1 MEVFEYNR
9 SVDAFSD
16 HIYRYI
22 LKQIKDADL
31 SKDIVQESYI
41 KLWVHVDQIEYVK
54 AKAWLFKTAYRTM
67 IDILRK
73 RKYESKVD
81 NLVHPDHSDSYSD
94 LKYWL
99 DKALDTLPQDQ
110 RSAVLL
116 RDYEGYSY
124 HEIGEILELSESQ
137 VKVYIYR
144 ARVALK
150 KYIGN
155 PYKLA

>member
-22 LKQIKDADL
+22 LKQIKDEDL

-41 KLWVHVDQIEYVK
+41 KLWENVEQIEYVK

-67 IDILRK
+67 IDIIRK
-73 RKYESKVD
+73 RKFESKVD
-81 NLVHPDHSDSYSD
+81 NLNHPKHSTSYSD

-99 DKALDTLPQDQ
+99 DKALETLPDVQ
-110 RSAVLL
+110 RSAILL
-116 RDYEGYSY
+116 RDYEGYNY
-124 HEIGEILELSESQ
+124 NEIGEILELSESQ

-155 PYKLA
+155 PNILA

>member
-1 MEVFEYNR
+1 MNVIEYNR

-16 HIYRYI
+16 HIFRYI
-22 LKQIKDADL
+22 LKQINDDELA
-31 SKDIVQESYI
+31 KDIVQESYI
-41 KLWVHVDQIEYVK
+41 KLWEHVDQLDYEK

-67 IDILRK
+67 IDIIRK
-73 RKYESKVD
+73 RKYEQKKDEIPHQS
-81 NLVHPDHSDSYSD
+81 HSSQYSD

-99 DKALDTLPQDQ
+99 NKALETLPENQ
-110 RSAVLL
+110 RGAILL

-124 HEIGEILELSESQ
+124 KEIGEILDLSEAQ

-144 ARVALK
+144 GRIALK

-155 PYKLA
+155 PHILA

>member
-16 HIYRYI
+16 HIFRYI
-22 LKQIKDADL
+22 LKQIKDDDL
-31 SKDIVQESYI
+31 AKDIVQESYV
-41 KLWVHVDQIEYVK
+41 KLWENVDQIEYVK

-67 IDILRK
+67 IDIIRK
-73 RKYESKVD
+73 RKFETKVD
-81 NLVHPDHSDSYSD
+81 NIVHPGHSESYND

-99 DKALDTLPQDQ
+99 DKALETLPDGQ
-110 RSAVLL
+110 RSAILL

-124 HEIGEILELSESQ
+124 LEIGEILNLSESQ

-144 ARVALK
+144 GRIALK

-155 PYKLA
+155 PQLLA

>member
-16 HIYRYI
+16 HIFRYI
-22 LKQIKDADL
+22 LKQIKDDDL
-31 SKDIVQESYI
+31 AKDIVQESYV
-41 KLWVHVDQIEYVK
+41 KLWENVDQIEYVK

-67 IDILRK
+67 IDIIRK
-73 RKYESKVD
+73 RKFETKADNITPASHSESY
-81 NLVHPDHSDSYSD
+81 ND

-99 DKALDTLPQDQ
+99 DKALETLPDGQ
-110 RSAVLL
+110 RSAILL

-124 HEIGEILELSESQ
+124 HEIGEILNLSESQ

-144 ARVALK
+144 GRVALK

-155 PYKLA
+155 PQLLA

>member
-16 HIYRYI
+16 PIFRYI
-22 LKQIKDADL
+22 LKQIRDEDL
-31 SKDIVQESYI
+31 SKDIVQESFI
-41 KLWVHVDQIEYVK
+41 KLWEHVDQIEYAK
-54 AKAWLFKTAYRTM
+54 AKSWLFKTAYRTM
-67 IDILRK
+67 IDIIRK
-73 RKYESKVD
+73 RKYEAKVD
-81 NLVHPDHSDSYSD
+81 NIVQPSHSSSYSD

-99 DKALDTLPQDQ
+99 DKAMETLPEIQ
-110 RSAVLL
+110 RSVVLL

-124 HEIGEILELSESQ
+124 EEIGEILDLSESQ

-150 KYIGN
+150 KFIGN
-155 PYKLA
+155 PYILA

>member
-9 SVDAFSD
+9 SVDAYSD

-22 LKQIKDADL
+22 LKQIKDDDL
-31 SKDIVQESYI
+31 AKDIVQDSFV
-41 KLWVHVDQIEYVK
+41 KLWERVGTVEYVK
-54 AKAWLFKTAYRTM
+54 VKSWLFKTAYHTM
-67 IDILRK
+67 IDIIRK
-73 RKYESKVD
+73 RKFESKVD
-81 NLVHPDHSDSYSD
+81 NLAYPGDANSYTD

-99 DKALDTLPQDQ
+99 DKALDTLPEVQK
-110 RSAVLL
+110 SVVLL
-116 RDYEGYSY
+116 RDYEGYNY
-124 HEIGEILELSESQ
+124 HEIGEILSLSESQ

-155 PYKLA
+155 PHILA

>member
-16 HIYRYI
+16 PIFRYI
-22 LKQIKDADL
+22 LKQIKDDDL
-31 SKDIVQESYI
+31 AKDIVQESFI
-41 KLWVHVDQIEYVK
+41 KLWEHVDQIAYDK
-54 AKAWLFKTAYRTM
+54 AKSWLFKTAYRCM
-67 IDILRK
+67 VDIIRK
-73 RKYESKVD
+73 RKYEAKVD
-81 NLVHPDHSDSYSD
+81 NMVHPGHSSSYSD

-99 DKALDTLPQDQ
+99 EKALETLPEVQ
-110 RSAVLL
+110 RSVILL

-124 HEIGEILELSESQ
+124 EEIGEILDLSESQ

-150 KYIGN
+150 KFIGN
-155 PYKLA
+155 PYILA

>member
-9 SVDAFSD
+9 SVDSYSD

-22 LKQIKDADL
+22 RKQINDDELA
-31 SKDIVQESYI
+31 KDIVQESYL
-41 KLWVHVDQIEYVK
+41 KLWVNVEDIDYKKVK
-54 AKAWLFKTAYRTM
+54 SWLFKTAYRTM
-67 IDILRK
+67 IDIIRK
-73 RKYESKVD
+73 RKYESKAEVIPVSMY
-81 NLVHPDHSDSYSD
+81 NDSYSD

-99 DKALDTLPQDQ
+99 DKALESLPFVQK
-110 RSAVLL
+110 SVVLL

-124 HEIGEILELSESQ
+124 AEIGSILELNESQ

-144 ARVALK
+144 ARIALK

-155 PYKLA
+155 PHLLA

>member
-22 LKQIKDADL
+22 LKQIKDDDL
-31 SKDIVQESYI
+31 AKDIVQESYI
-41 KLWVHVDQIEYVK
+41 KLWENVDKIDYVK
-54 AKAWLFKTAYRTM
+54 TKSWLFKTAYRTM
-67 IDILRK
+67 IDIIRK
-73 RKYESKVD
+73 RKHETKVD
-81 NLVHPDHSDSYSD
+81 NIRHSAHSESYTD

-99 DKALDTLPQDQ
+99 DKALETLPEKQK
-110 RSAVLL
+110 SAILL

-124 HEIGEILELSESQ
+124 LEIGEILDLSESQ

-144 ARVALK
+144 GRVALK

-155 PYKLA
+155 PHILA